1 MHGSLMFEYHYIMN
15 CIGCRQNS
23 LTEYSYG
30 NLSLDIAIDH
40 EQLPFLH
47 VNERKKRNKR
57 PETNNRA
64 RTIIIG
70 KINGVCCNL
79 NTRTENCFRSSSQGL
94 ILMLCMRFHT
104 HFQSFAMEKWTKFI
118 NKVISQCNS
127 FRSSFFSS
135 LLWPDTT
142 DYVVFPLFFH
152 SKTIKRKK
160 LNPEWR

>member
-1 MHGSLMFEYHYIMN
+1 METCLWTLL
-15 CIGCRQNS
+15 
-23 LTEYSYG
+23 LTMSSC
-30 NLSLDIAIDH
+30 LSCTWMK
-40 EQLPFLH
+40 E
-47 VNERKKRNKR
+47 KKRNKR

-118 NKVISQCNS
+118 NKVIFIVKKITIPNAIHLI
-127 FRSSFFSS
+127 RVFFSS

>member
-15 CIGCRQNS
+15 CIGCRRNS

-40 EQLPFLH
+40 EQLLFLH

-94 ILMLCMRFHT
+94 ILMLCIRFHT

-118 NKVISQCNS
+118 NKVIFIVKKITIPNAIHLIRV
-127 FRSSFFSS
+127 F
-135 LLWPDTT
+135 
-142 DYVVFPLFFH
+142 FPLSYDLILPITLYFPCF
-152 SKTIKRKK
+152 STLKQ
-160 LNPEWR
+160 

>member
-1 MHGSLMFEYHYIMN
+1 MFEYHYIMN

-47 VNERKKRNKR
+47 VNERRKKRNKR
-57 PETNNRA
+57 PETNSRA

-118 NKVISQCNS
+118 NKVIFIVKKITNPNAIHLS
-127 FRSSFFSS
+127 RVFFPLFYDLILPITLLIS
-135 LLWPDTT
+135 L
-142 DYVVFPLFFH
+142 VFPL
-152 SKTIKRKK
+152 
-160 LNPEWR
+160 

>member
-118 NKVISQCNS
+118 NKVIFIVKKITNPNAIHLSRV
-127 FRSSFFSS
+127 F
-135 LLWPDTT
+135 
-142 DYVVFPLFFH
+142 FPLFYDLILPITLYFPCF
-152 SKTIKRKK
+152 S
-160 LNPEWR
+160 L